1 LTSQTYEPLAE
12 NRKESTSV
20 SRVKLIDKLSVLRH
34 VLLPLWNMLLS
45 LLTGTEKMT
54 DQPHHNALKQEET
67 KGREHSW
74 QKGVK
79 QIGLWT
85 DCRAP
90 ARMEMDMH
98 QFFN

>member
-45 LLTGTEKMT
+45 LLTGT
-54 DQPHHNALKQEET
+54 QEET
-67 KGREHSW
+67 KRREHSW
-74 QKGVK
+74 KKGVK